1 MARLNGKVAFVTG
14 AARGQGRSHSVRL
27 AQEGADIIASDICDQ
42 LDVPYIMSTRAD
54 LTETERMVTATGRR
68 IVASDADVR
77 DLPALERL
85 VAEGVAAFGGLDIVV
100 ANAGICSF
108 DTVENMSVEKW
119 QTMIDIDLTGV
130 FKTVKAALPHLRDG
144 GSIIITSST
153 AGLKGY
159 ASLAHYSAAKHG
171 LVGFMRALAHEVG
184 PRGIRVN
191 TVHPTQVPTDMLMN
205 EQTYRMFNPHLAEP
219 TMQDFKNA
227 SQSGMV
233 MPVPW
238 VEESDVSDVIAFLAS
253 DESRYVT
260 GVTLPVDAGA
270 QMN

>member
-1 MARLNGKVAFVTG
+1 MGRLNGKVAFVTG
-14 AARGQGRSHSVRL
+14 AARGQGRSHAVRL
-27 AQEGADIIASDICDQ
+27 AEEGADIIASDICQQ
-42 LDVPYIMSTRAD
+42 LDVPYLMSTRSD
-54 LTETERMVTATGRR
+54 LEETERLVVATGRR
-68 IVASDADVR
+68 IVASEADVR
-77 DLPALERL
+77 DLDALESL
-85 VAEGVAAFGGLDIVV
+85 VAEGVGEFGGLDVVV

-108 DTVENMSVEKW
+108 DTVEEMSVEKW

-130 FKTVKAALPHLRDG
+130 FKTVKASLPHLRDG

-153 AGLKGY
+153 AGLKGF

-184 PRGIRVN
+184 PRRIRVN

-219 TMQDFKNA
+219 TMQDFKDA
-227 SQSGMV
+227 SQAGMV

-238 VEESDVSDVIAFLAS
+238 VETGDVSDSVAFLAS
-253 DESRYVT
+253 DESKFIT

-270 QMN
+270 QMA